1 MHMED
6 KEVIRENQRGFTKDK
21 ACLTNIVA
29 FYNGV
34 TAPMDKGRATEVI
47 YLDFCKAFDM
57 VPNNIL
63 FSKLERSRFD

>member
-6 KEVIRENQRGFTKDK
+6 KEMIRENQRGFTKDK
-21 ACLTNIVA
+21 SCLTNIVA